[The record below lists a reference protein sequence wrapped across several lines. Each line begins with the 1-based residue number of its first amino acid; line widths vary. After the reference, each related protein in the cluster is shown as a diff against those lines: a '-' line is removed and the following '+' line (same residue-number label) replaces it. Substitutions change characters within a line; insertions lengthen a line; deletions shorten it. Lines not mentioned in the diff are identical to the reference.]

1 MTRPY
6 ITPSGFQFW
15 SRRDYEAAMA
25 AEGRPLLPKIDLDP
39 AERLQNLAASSGPKV
54 SWGSMAA
61 TEENARRRKV
71 DIALE
76 RLGLKP
82 PLRW

>member
-1 MTRPY
+1 VLTK
-6 ITPSGFQFW
+6 
-15 SRRDYEAAMA
+15 
-25 AEGRPLLPKIDLDP
+25 LDLDP

-61 TEENARRRKV
+61 TEENARRRKA
-71 DIALE
+71 DLALE